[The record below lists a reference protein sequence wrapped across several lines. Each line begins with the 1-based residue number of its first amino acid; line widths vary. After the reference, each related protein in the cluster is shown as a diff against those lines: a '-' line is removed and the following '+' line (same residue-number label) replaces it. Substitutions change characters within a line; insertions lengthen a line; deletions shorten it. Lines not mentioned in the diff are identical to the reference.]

1 VKNVVHHRIGGVQS
15 ALEKKTQKKI
25 TENKKNKF
33 YFVSSGGVTRE
44 RERQQQ
50 QAQEEEEE
58 GASGGGWRCPCVLWL
73 QSPGSGTI
81 GTRAHHRLFIFFYF
95 IFSPT
100 GEERE
105 TCVRASFA

>member
-1 VKNVVHHRIGGVQS
+1 MRW
-15 ALEKKTQKKI
+15 EKRKQTQKKI
-25 TENKKNKF
+25 TENKKKGILF
-33 YFVSSGGVTRE
+33 CFEWWRDTRE

-50 QAQEEEEE
+50 QAQEEEEEEE

-81 GTRAHHRLFIFFYF
+81 ETRASSFYF

>member
-1 VKNVVHHRIGGVQS
+1 MRW
-15 ALEKKTQKKI
+15 KKKHKRKLPKIRKK
-25 TENKKNKF
+25 EF

-50 QAQEEEEE
+50 QAQEEEEEEE

-81 GTRAHHRLFIFFYF
+81 GTRAHHRLFILFYF